1 MKLTTKVLLTAFM
14 LTLMLAGPVAA
25 DDKVYTIKFQS
36 FYSPWGQSIA
46 DEFVKIIED
55 DSKGRIKIQMFNVG
69 EIAASPD
76 VLKAIRSGVL
86 DFCYAYSYNFP
97 EMPMAN
103 IISGLPMSWMSSKE
117 ADEIFLKYGL
127 EDLTKQ
133 AYAER
138 GVVYLGT
145 MWTASYL
152 FLTKQPLNSLAD
164 LRKWKI
170 RATGGS
176 GQMLH
181 KLGVS
186 TVQLPNEDLYMALQT
201 GQIDGILWG
210 APFEYMDGKFYE
222 AAGWLCLTPVFDP
235 SNCDAVFNTET
246 WASLP
251 PELQASVLKGV
262 EFLRHAYY
270 DRGNADN
277 GKALSTVFKNKTTV
291 LPAADIKEMSE
302 AAQAVWEE
310 EAAKSP
316 EAAQGVEILRK
327 ALADFGRGQ

>member
-1 MKLTTKVLLTAFM
+1 MRFISKGLLAALM
-14 LTLMLAGPVAA
+14 LTFLAVGPVSA
-25 DDKVYTIKFQS
+25 DDKVYNIKFQS
-36 FYSPWGQSIA
+36 FYSPWGQGIA

-69 EIAASPD
+69 EIASSPD
-76 VLKAIRSGVL
+76 VLKAVQRGVL
-86 DFCYAYSYNFP
+86 DFCYAYSYNFS
-97 EMPMAN
+97 EMPLAN
-103 IISGLPMSWMSSKE
+103 IISGLPMSWMTAEE
-117 ADEIFLKYGL
+117 ADEILLKYGL
-127 EDLTKQ
+127 EDLVKQ
-133 AYAER
+133 AYAEQ

-152 FLTKQPLNSLAD
+152 FLTKEPLNSLDD

-176 GQMLH
+176 GKMLQ

-186 TVQLPNEDLYMALQT
+186 AVQLPNEDLYVALQT

-235 SNCDAVFNTET
+235 SNCDAIFNPDT
-246 WASLP
+246 WKSLP
-251 PELQASVLKGV
+251 PELQASFMKGV

-277 GKALSTVFKNKTTV
+277 EKALSTVFKNKTTV
-291 LPAADIKEMSE
+291 LPEADIKEMFK
-302 AAQAVWEE
+302 AAQQVWND

-316 EAAQGVEILRK
+316 EAAKAVEILRK
-327 ALADFGRGQ
+327 AVADFGR